1 MGKLGERLKGE
12 RERRGVALEEIHA
25 STKIQKRYLE
35 ALEAQDWD
43 AFPGAVFAQGYLR
56 TYAQYLGLDTQQ
68 ILKAYARE
76 RRIEHTVRGTDREAE
91 EREAVRAVL
100 ERIAQTQ
107 GIDPA
112 GHRRAFR
119 QVALGVVA
127 VAVTTVAVW
136 GALRVRAVWAD
147 AAEPATSSPEVQ
159 AGAWSF
165 SPTRPTPTRPTPSSK
180 SLPSDVTPPSPPA
193 AANLEPPAS
202 WQLDLPPLPNPESAP
217 WQEGP
222 ACAPQADSF
231 VLAPSPSP
239 LRVPQYGVGRRVV
252 GHRLVDES
260 GDFVEGKEVW
270 FWTRVLGGRRG
281 DHVHHVWIHDGRRV
295 EVVKLKLGASQWRT
309 QSRRRMTA
317 GTAGEWTVEA
327 RDPAGQLLASV
338 DFRVSP
344 R

>member
-1 MGKLGERLKGE
+1 MMKLGERLKGE

-35 ALEAQDWD
+35 ALEAQDWEV
-43 AFPGAVFAQGYLR
+43 FPGAVFAQGYLR
-56 TYAQYLGLDTQQ
+56 TYAQYLGLDPQQ

-107 GIDPA
+107 GIDLT
-112 GHRRAFR
+112 GRRRAFR
-119 QVALGVVA
+119 HAAVGLAAVV
-127 VAVTTVAVW
+127 VTTVAVW
-136 GALRVRAVWAD
+136 GALRVHAVWAD
-147 AAEPATSSPEVQ
+147 AAEPEPSPTEVQ
-159 AGAWSF
+159 ASAWSF
-165 SPTRPTPTRPTPSSK
+165 SPTRSAGARPSRPAR
-180 SLPSDVTPPSPPA
+180 SLPSDVTLPSPPA
-193 AANLEPPAS
+193 VASLAVPPS
-202 WQLDLPPLPNPESAP
+202 WELDAPPFPTPESVP

-231 VLAPSPSP
+231 VLAPSASR
-239 LRVPQYGVGRRVV
+239 LSVPQYGVGRRVV

-260 GDFVEGKEVW
+260 AEFVEGKDVW

-281 DHVHHVWIHDGRRV
+281 DHVHHVWIHDGQRV
-295 EVVKLKLGASQWRT
+295 EVVELKLGASQWRT
-309 QSRRRMTA
+309 QSRRRMTV

-338 DFRVSP
+338 DFRVA